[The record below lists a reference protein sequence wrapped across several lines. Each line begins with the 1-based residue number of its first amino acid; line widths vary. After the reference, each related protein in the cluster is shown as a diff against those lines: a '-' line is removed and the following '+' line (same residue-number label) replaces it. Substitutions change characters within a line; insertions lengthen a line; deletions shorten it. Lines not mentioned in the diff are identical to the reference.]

1 MWKERFGNPLVD
13 AETFKINKNSYLTE
27 IGRKP
32 RTIKEIEGQY
42 MGVIFFKPSGWKKIR
57 GLISKHRFLIDL
69 SITEL
74 LSFAIRNNIKIK
86 AIKYDNL
93 FYEIDTN
100 TDLKVMRKKLKNE
113 TKHKYNIKKKNYIIL
128 DFGTATTFDV
138 IIKNNYYGGI
148 IAPGINLSIKSLKNN
163 ASLIPNFTLQK
174 VRKVIGK
181 NTLSALRSG
190 FFWGYTGLINNI
202 IKLIKIE
209 TKKNFKI
216 IATGGYSHL
225 FKSSLDYK
233 VSIDKDITIKG
244 CLLYTSPS
252 PRD

>member
-1 MWKERFGNPLVD
+1 MKIVGDIGNSDTKVCIL
-13 AETFKINKNSYLTE
+13 KN
-27 IGRKP
+27 
-32 RTIKEIEGQY
+32 
-42 MGVIFFKPSGWKKIR
+42 KKIFKKIIFPTK
-57 GLISKHRFLIDL
+57 LLTKSFFNNKIKFIKKHKITSSLFCSVVPKKFEIIKDVLNRRYSIKTYELKKIDL
-69 SITEL
+69 KDI
-74 LSFAIRNNIKIK
+74 IKIK
-86 AIKYDNL
+86 VNL
-93 FYEIDTN
+93 KQIGSDRLAN
-100 TDLKVMRKKLKNE
+100 SISVSKLNS
-113 TKHKYNIKKKNYIIL
+113 NYIII

-138 IIKNNYYGGI
+138 IIKNSYYGGI
-148 IAPGINLSIKSLKNN
+148 IAPGINLSIKSLESN
-163 ASLIPNFTLQK
+163 ASLIPYFTLQK
-174 VRKVIGK
+174 VKKVIGK

-244 CLLYTSPS
+244 LIKIINKKNL
-252 PRD
+252 

>member
-1 MWKERFGNPLVD
+1 MKIVGDIGNSDTKVC
-13 AETFKINKNSYLTE
+13 IIKN
-27 IGRKP
+27 
-32 RTIKEIEGQY
+32 
-42 MGVIFFKPSGWKKIR
+42 KKIFKKIIFPTK
-57 GLISKHRFLIDL
+57 LLTKSYFDNKIKFIKKHKITSSLFCSVVPKKFETIRNVLKRSYSIKTYELKKIDL
-69 SITEL
+69 KDI
-74 LSFAIRNNIKIK
+74 IKIK
-86 AIKYDNL
+86 
-93 FYEIDTN
+93 
-100 TDLKVMRKKLKNE
+100 V
-113 TKHKYNIKKKNYIIL
+113 NIKQIGSDRLANSISVSKLNSNYIII

-174 VRKVIGK
+174 VGKVIGK

-216 IATGGYSHL
+216 IVTGGYSHL
-225 FKSSLDYK
+225 FNSSLDYK

-244 CLLYTSPS
+244 LIKIINKKNL
-252 PRD
+252 

>member
-1 MWKERFGNPLVD
+1 MNIVGDIGNSDTKVC
-13 AETFKINKNSYLTE
+13 IIKN
-27 IGRKP
+27 
-32 RTIKEIEGQY
+32 
-42 MGVIFFKPSGWKKIR
+42 KKIFKKIIFPTK
-57 GLISKHRFLIDL
+57 LLTKSYFDNKIKFIKKHKITSSLFCSVVPKKFEIIKNVLNRSYSIKTYELKKIDL
-69 SITEL
+69 KDI
-74 LSFAIRNNIKIK
+74 IKIK
-86 AIKYDNL
+86 
-93 FYEIDTN
+93 
-100 TDLKVMRKKLKNE
+100 V
-113 TKHKYNIKKKNYIIL
+113 NIKQIGSDRLANSISVSKLNSNYIII

-148 IAPGINLSIKSLKNN
+148 IAPGINLSIKSLENN

-174 VRKVIGK
+174 VKKVIGK

-244 CLLYTSPS
+244 LIKITNKKNL
-252 PRD
+252 

>member
-1 MWKERFGNPLVD
+1 MKIVGDIGNSDTKVCIL
-13 AETFKINKNSYLTE
+13 KN
-27 IGRKP
+27 
-32 RTIKEIEGQY
+32 
-42 MGVIFFKPSGWKKIR
+42 KKIFKKIIFPTK
-57 GLISKHRFLIDL
+57 LLTKSFFNNKIKFIKKHKITSSLFCSVVPKKFEIIKDVLNRRYSIKTYELKKIDL
-69 SITEL
+69 KDI
-74 LSFAIRNNIKIK
+74 IKIK
-86 AIKYDNL
+86 VNL
-93 FYEIDTN
+93 KQIGSDRLAN
-100 TDLKVMRKKLKNE
+100 SISVSKLNS
-113 TKHKYNIKKKNYIIL
+113 NYIII

-148 IAPGINLSIKSLKNN
+148 IAPGINLSIKSLESN
-163 ASLIPNFTLQK
+163 ASLIPYFTLQK
-174 VRKVIGK
+174 VKKVIGK

-244 CLLYTSPS
+244 LIKIINKKNL
-252 PRD
+252 

>member
-1 MWKERFGNPLVD
+1 MNIVGDIGNSDTKVC
-13 AETFKINKNSYLTE
+13 IIKN
-27 IGRKP
+27 
-32 RTIKEIEGQY
+32 
-42 MGVIFFKPSGWKKIR
+42 KKIFKKIIFPTK
-57 GLISKHRFLIDL
+57 LLTKSYFDNKIKFIKKHKITSSLFCSVVPKKFEIIKNVLNRSYSIKTYELKKIDL
-69 SITEL
+69 KDI
-74 LSFAIRNNIKIK
+74 IKIK
-86 AIKYDNL
+86 
-93 FYEIDTN
+93 
-100 TDLKVMRKKLKNE
+100 V
-113 TKHKYNIKKKNYIIL
+113 NIKQIGSDRLANSISVSKLNSNYIII

-148 IAPGINLSIKSLKNN
+148 IAPGINLSIKSLENN
-163 ASLIPNFTLQK
+163 ASLIPYFTLQK
-174 VRKVIGK
+174 VKKVIGK

-244 CLLYTSPS
+244 LIKTINKKNL
-252 PRD
+252 

>member
-1 MWKERFGNPLVD
+1 MKIVGDIGNSDTKVCIL
-13 AETFKINKNSYLTE
+13 KN
-27 IGRKP
+27 
-32 RTIKEIEGQY
+32 
-42 MGVIFFKPSGWKKIR
+42 KKIFKR
-57 GLISKHRFLIDL
+57 IIFPTKLLTKSFFNNKIKFIKKHKITSSLFCSVVPKKFEIIKNVLNSSFSIKTYELKKIDL
-69 SITEL
+69 KDI
-74 LSFAIRNNIKIK
+74 IKIK
-86 AIKYDNL
+86 VNL
-93 FYEIDTN
+93 KQIGSDRLAN
-100 TDLKVMRKKLKNE
+100 SISVLKLNS
-113 TKHKYNIKKKNYIIL
+113 NYIII

-148 IAPGINLSIKSLKNN
+148 IAPGINLSIKSLESN
-163 ASLIPNFTLQK
+163 ASLIPYFTIKK
-174 VRKVIGK
+174 VKKVIGK

-244 CLLYTSPS
+244 LIKIINKKNL
-252 PRD
+252 

>member
-1 MWKERFGNPLVD
+1 MNIVGDIGNSDTKVC
-13 AETFKINKNSYLTE
+13 IIKN
-27 IGRKP
+27 
-32 RTIKEIEGQY
+32 
-42 MGVIFFKPSGWKKIR
+42 KKIFKKIIFPTK
-57 GLISKHRFLIDL
+57 LLTKSYFDNKIKFIKKHKITSSLFCSVVPKKFEIIKNVLSRSYSIKTYELKKIDL
-69 SITEL
+69 KDI
-74 LSFAIRNNIKIK
+74 IKIK
-86 AIKYDNL
+86 
-93 FYEIDTN
+93 
-100 TDLKVMRKKLKNE
+100 V
-113 TKHKYNIKKKNYIIL
+113 NIKQIGSDRLANSISVSKLSSNYIII

-148 IAPGINLSIKSLKNN
+148 IAPGINLSIKSLENN

-174 VRKVIGK
+174 VKKVIGK

-244 CLLYTSPS
+244 LIKIINN
-252 PRD
+252 

>member
-1 MWKERFGNPLVD
+1 MNIVGDIGNSDTKVC
-13 AETFKINKNSYLTE
+13 IIKN
-27 IGRKP
+27 
-32 RTIKEIEGQY
+32 
-42 MGVIFFKPSGWKKIR
+42 KKIFKKIIFPTK
-57 GLISKHRFLIDL
+57 LLTKSYFDNKIKFIKKHKITSSLFCSVVPKKFEIIKNVLNRSYSIKTYELKKIDL
-69 SITEL
+69 KDI
-74 LSFAIRNNIKIK
+74 INIK
-86 AIKYDNL
+86 
-93 FYEIDTN
+93 
-100 TDLKVMRKKLKNE
+100 V
-113 TKHKYNIKKKNYIIL
+113 NIKQIGSDRLANSISVSKLNSNYIII

-148 IAPGINLSIKSLKNN
+148 IAPGINLSIKSLENN

-174 VRKVIGK
+174 VKKVIGK

-216 IATGGYSHL
+216 IVTGGYSHL
-225 FKSSLDYK
+225 FNSSLDYK

-244 CLLYTSPS
+244 LIKIINK
-252 PRD
+252 

>member
-1 MWKERFGNPLVD
+1 MKIVGDIGNSDTKVCIL
-13 AETFKINKNSYLTE
+13 KN
-27 IGRKP
+27 
-32 RTIKEIEGQY
+32 
-42 MGVIFFKPSGWKKIR
+42 KKIFKKIIFPTK
-57 GLISKHRFLIDL
+57 LLTKSFFNNKIKFIKKHKITSSLFCSVVPKKFEIIKDVLNRRYSIKSYELKKIDL
-69 SITEL
+69 KDI
-74 LSFAIRNNIKIK
+74 IKIK
-86 AIKYDNL
+86 VNL
-93 FYEIDTN
+93 KQIGSDRLAN
-100 TDLKVMRKKLKNE
+100 SISVSKLNS
-113 TKHKYNIKKKNYIIL
+113 NYIII

-138 IIKNNYYGGI
+138 IIKNSYYGGI
-148 IAPGINLSIKSLKNN
+148 IAPGINLSIKSLESN
-163 ASLIPNFTLQK
+163 ASLIPYFTLQK
-174 VRKVIGK
+174 VKKVIGK

-244 CLLYTSPS
+244 LIKIINKKNL
-252 PRD
+252 

>member
-1 MWKERFGNPLVD
+1 MNIVGDIGNSDTKVCIIKNKKIFKKIIFPTKLLTKSYFDNKIKFIKKHKITSSLFCSVVPKK
-13 AETFKINKNSYLTE
+13 FKIIKNVLNRNYS
-27 IGRKP
+27 
-32 RTIKEIEGQY
+32 IKTYEL
-42 MGVIFFKPSGWKKIR
+42 KKI
-57 GLISKHRFLIDL
+57 DL
-69 SITEL
+69 KDI
-74 LSFAIRNNIKIK
+74 IKIK
-86 AIKYDNL
+86 VNL
-93 FYEIDTN
+93 KQIGSDRLAN
-100 TDLKVMRKKLKNE
+100 SISVSKLNS
-113 TKHKYNIKKKNYIIL
+113 NYIII

-148 IAPGINLSIKSLKNN
+148 IAPGINLSIKSLENN

-174 VRKVIGK
+174 VKKVIGK

-202 IKLIKIE
+202 IKLIKTE

-244 CLLYTSPS
+244 LIKIINN
-252 PRD
+252 

>member
-1 MWKERFGNPLVD
+1 MKIVGDIGNSD
-13 AETFKINKNSYLTE
+13 TKICIIKN
-27 IGRKP
+27 
-32 RTIKEIEGQY
+32 
-42 MGVIFFKPSGWKKIR
+42 KKIFKKIIFPTKLLTKSFFNNKFKFIKKLNITSSLFCSVVPKKFEIIKNVLNR
-57 GLISKHRFLIDL
+57 SYSIKTYELKKIDL
-69 SITEL
+69 DDI
-74 LSFAIRNNIKIK
+74 IKIK
-86 AIKYDNL
+86 VNL
-93 FYEIDTN
+93 KQIGSDRLAN
-100 TDLKVMRKKLKNE
+100 SISVSKLNS
-113 TKHKYNIKKKNYIIL
+113 NYIII

-138 IIKNNYYGGI
+138 IIKNSYYGGI

-244 CLLYTSPS
+244 LIKIINN
-252 PRD
+252 

>member
-1 MWKERFGNPLVD
+1 MKIVGDIGNSDTKVC
-13 AETFKINKNSYLTE
+13 IIKN
-27 IGRKP
+27 
-32 RTIKEIEGQY
+32 
-42 MGVIFFKPSGWKKIR
+42 KKIFKKIIFPTKLLTKSFFNNKFKFIKKLNITSSLFCSVVPKKFEIIKNVLNR
-57 GLISKHRFLIDL
+57 SYSIKAYELKKIDL
-69 SITEL
+69 KDI
-74 LSFAIRNNIKIK
+74 IKIK
-86 AIKYDNL
+86 VNL
-93 FYEIDTN
+93 KQIGSDRLAN
-100 TDLKVMRKKLKNE
+100 SISVSKLNS
-113 TKHKYNIKKKNYIIL
+113 NYIII

-216 IATGGYSHL
+216 IVTGGYSHL
-225 FKSSLDYK
+225 FNSSLDYK

-244 CLLYTSPS
+244 LIKIINKKNL
-252 PRD
+252 

>member
-1 MWKERFGNPLVD
+1 MKIVGDIGNSDTKVC
-13 AETFKINKNSYLTE
+13 IIKN
-27 IGRKP
+27 
-32 RTIKEIEGQY
+32 
-42 MGVIFFKPSGWKKIR
+42 KKIFKKIIFPTKLLTKAFFNNKFKFIKKLNITSSLFCSVVPKKFEIIKNVLSR
-57 GLISKHRFLIDL
+57 SYSIKAYELKKIDL
-69 SITEL
+69 KDI
-74 LSFAIRNNIKIK
+74 IKIK
-86 AIKYDNL
+86 VNL
-93 FYEIDTN
+93 KQIGSDRLAN
-100 TDLKVMRKKLKNE
+100 SISVSKLN
-113 TKHKYNIKKKNYIIL
+113 YNYIII

-216 IATGGYSHL
+216 IVTGGYSHL
-225 FKSSLDYK
+225 FNSSLDYK

-244 CLLYTSPS
+244 LIKIINKKNL
-252 PRD
+252 

>member
-1 MWKERFGNPLVD
+1 MKIVGDIGNSDTKVCIL
-13 AETFKINKNSYLTE
+13 KN
-27 IGRKP
+27 
-32 RTIKEIEGQY
+32 
-42 MGVIFFKPSGWKKIR
+42 KKIFKKIIFPTK
-57 GLISKHRFLIDL
+57 LLTKSYFNNKIKFIKKHKITSSLFCSVVPKKFEIIKDVLNRRYSIKTYELKKIDL
-69 SITEL
+69 KDI
-74 LSFAIRNNIKIK
+74 IKIK
-86 AIKYDNL
+86 VNL
-93 FYEIDTN
+93 KQIGSDRLAN
-100 TDLKVMRKKLKNE
+100 SISVSKLNS
-113 TKHKYNIKKKNYIIL
+113 NYIII

-148 IAPGINLSIKSLKNN
+148 IAPGINLSIKSLESN
-163 ASLIPNFTLQK
+163 ASLIPYFTLQK
-174 VRKVIGK
+174 VKKVIGK

-244 CLLYTSPS
+244 LIKITNKKNL
-252 PRD
+252 

>member
-1 MWKERFGNPLVD
+1 MKIVGDIGNSDTKVCIL
-13 AETFKINKNSYLTE
+13 KN
-27 IGRKP
+27 
-32 RTIKEIEGQY
+32 
-42 MGVIFFKPSGWKKIR
+42 KKIFKKIIFPTK
-57 GLISKHRFLIDL
+57 LLTKSFFNNKIKFIKKHKITSSLFCSVVPKKFEIIKDVLNRRYSIKTYELKKIDL
-69 SITEL
+69 KDI
-74 LSFAIRNNIKIK
+74 IKIK
-86 AIKYDNL
+86 VNL
-93 FYEIDTN
+93 KQIGSDRLAN
-100 TDLKVMRKKLKNE
+100 SISVSKLNS
-113 TKHKYNIKKKNYIIL
+113 NYIII

-138 IIKNNYYGGI
+138 IIKNSYYGGI
-148 IAPGINLSIKSLKNN
+148 IAPGINLSIKSLESN
-163 ASLIPNFTLQK
+163 ASLIPYFTLQK
-174 VRKVIGK
+174 VKKVIGK

-244 CLLYTSPS
+244 LIKTINKKNL
-252 PRD
+252 

>member
-1 MWKERFGNPLVD
+1 MKIVGDIGNSDTKVC
-13 AETFKINKNSYLTE
+13 IIKN
-27 IGRKP
+27 
-32 RTIKEIEGQY
+32 
-42 MGVIFFKPSGWKKIR
+42 KKIFKKIIFPTK
-57 GLISKHRFLIDL
+57 LLTKSYFENKIKFIKKHKITSSLFCSVVPKKFEIIKNVLNRSYSIKTYELKKIDL
-69 SITEL
+69 KDI
-74 LSFAIRNNIKIK
+74 IKIK
-86 AIKYDNL
+86 
-93 FYEIDTN
+93 
-100 TDLKVMRKKLKNE
+100 V
-113 TKHKYNIKKKNYIIL
+113 NIKQIGSDRLANSISVSKLNSNYIII

-148 IAPGINLSIKSLKNN
+148 IAPGINLSIKSLENN

-174 VRKVIGK
+174 VKKVIGK

-216 IATGGYSHL
+216 IVTGGYSHL
-225 FKSSLDYK
+225 FNSSLDYK

-244 CLLYTSPS
+244 LIKIINK
-252 PRD
+252 

>member
-1 MWKERFGNPLVD
+1 MKIVGDIGNSDTKVC
-13 AETFKINKNSYLTE
+13 IIKN
-27 IGRKP
+27 
-32 RTIKEIEGQY
+32 
-42 MGVIFFKPSGWKKIR
+42 KKIFKKIIFPTKLLTKSFFNNKFKFIKKLNITSSLFCSVVPKKFEIIKNVLNR
-57 GLISKHRFLIDL
+57 SYSIKTYELKKIDL
-69 SITEL
+69 DDI
-74 LSFAIRNNIKIK
+74 IKIK
-86 AIKYDNL
+86 VNL
-93 FYEIDTN
+93 KQIGSDRLAN
-100 TDLKVMRKKLKNE
+100 SISVSKLN
-113 TKHKYNIKKKNYIIL
+113 YNYIII

-148 IAPGINLSIKSLKNN
+148 IAPGINLSIKSLESN
-163 ASLIPNFTLQK
+163 ASLIPYFTLQK
-174 VRKVIGK
+174 VKKVIGK

-216 IATGGYSHL
+216 VATGGYSHL

-244 CLLYTSPS
+244 LIKIINKKNL
-252 PRD
+252 

>member
-1 MWKERFGNPLVD
+1 MKIVGDIGNSDTKVC
-13 AETFKINKNSYLTE
+13 IIKN
-27 IGRKP
+27 
-32 RTIKEIEGQY
+32 
-42 MGVIFFKPSGWKKIR
+42 KKIFKKIIFPTKLLTKSFFNNKFKFIKKLKITSSLFCSVVPKKFEIIKNVLNR
-57 GLISKHRFLIDL
+57 TYSIKAYELKKIDL
-69 SITEL
+69 KDI
-74 LSFAIRNNIKIK
+74 IKIK
-86 AIKYDNL
+86 VNL
-93 FYEIDTN
+93 KQIGSDRLAN
-100 TDLKVMRKKLKNE
+100 SISVSKLNS
-113 TKHKYNIKKKNYIIL
+113 NYIII

-216 IATGGYSHL
+216 IVTGGYSHL

-244 CLLYTSPS
+244 LIKIINK
-252 PRD
+252 

>member
-1 MWKERFGNPLVD
+1 M
-13 AETFKINKNSYLTE
+13 ANS
-27 IGRKP
+27 
-32 RTIKEIEGQY
+32 
-42 MGVIFFKPSGWKKIR
+42 
-57 GLISKHRFLIDL
+57 ISV
-69 SITEL
+69 S
-74 LSFAIRNNIKIK
+74 
-86 AIKYDNL
+86 
-93 FYEIDTN
+93 
-100 TDLKVMRKKLKNE
+100 KLNS
-113 TKHKYNIKKKNYIIL
+113 NYIII

-148 IAPGINLSIKSLKNN
+148 IAPGINLSIKSLENN
-163 ASLIPNFTLQK
+163 ASLIPTFTLKK
-174 VRKVIGK
+174 VKKVIGN

-244 CLLYTSPS
+244 LIKIINKKNL
-252 PRD
+252 

>member
-1 MWKERFGNPLVD
+1 MKIVGDIGNSDTKVC
-13 AETFKINKNSYLTE
+13 IIKN
-27 IGRKP
+27 
-32 RTIKEIEGQY
+32 
-42 MGVIFFKPSGWKKIR
+42 KKIFKKIIFPTKLLTKSFFNNKFKFIKKLNITSSLFCSVVPKKFEIIKNVLNR
-57 GLISKHRFLIDL
+57 SYSIKTYELKKIDL
-69 SITEL
+69 DDI
-74 LSFAIRNNIKIK
+74 IKIK
-86 AIKYDNL
+86 VNL
-93 FYEIDTN
+93 KQIGSDRLAN
-100 TDLKVMRKKLKNE
+100 SISVSKLN
-113 TKHKYNIKKKNYIIL
+113 YNYIII

-163 ASLIPNFTLQK
+163 ASLIPNFTLQRVK
-174 VRKVIGK
+174 KVIGK

-216 IATGGYSHL
+216 VATGGYSHL

-244 CLLYTSPS
+244 LIKIINK
-252 PRD
+252 

>member
-1 MWKERFGNPLVD
+1 MNIVGDIGNSDTKVC
-13 AETFKINKNSYLTE
+13 IIKN
-27 IGRKP
+27 
-32 RTIKEIEGQY
+32 
-42 MGVIFFKPSGWKKIR
+42 KKIFKKIIFPTK
-57 GLISKHRFLIDL
+57 LLTKSYFDNKIKFIKKHKISSSLFCSVVPKKFEIIKNVLNRSYSIKTYELKKIDL
-69 SITEL
+69 KDI
-74 LSFAIRNNIKIK
+74 IKIK
-86 AIKYDNL
+86 
-93 FYEIDTN
+93 
-100 TDLKVMRKKLKNE
+100 V
-113 TKHKYNIKKKNYIIL
+113 NIKQIGSDRLANSISVSKLNSNYIII

-138 IIKNNYYGGI
+138 IIKNNYYGGV
-148 IAPGINLSIKSLKNN
+148 IAPGINLSIKSLENN

-174 VRKVIGK
+174 VKKVIGK

-244 CLLYTSPS
+244 LIKIINK
-252 PRD
+252 

>member
-1 MWKERFGNPLVD
+1 MNIVGDIGNSDTKVC
-13 AETFKINKNSYLTE
+13 IIKN
-27 IGRKP
+27 
-32 RTIKEIEGQY
+32 
-42 MGVIFFKPSGWKKIR
+42 KKIFKKIIFPTK
-57 GLISKHRFLIDL
+57 LLTKSYFDNKIKFIKKHKITSSLFCSVVPKKFEIIKNVLSRSYSIKTYELKKIDL
-69 SITEL
+69 KDI
-74 LSFAIRNNIKIK
+74 IKIK
-86 AIKYDNL
+86 
-93 FYEIDTN
+93 
-100 TDLKVMRKKLKNE
+100 V
-113 TKHKYNIKKKNYIIL
+113 NIKQIGSDRLANSISVSKLNSNYIII

-148 IAPGINLSIKSLKNN
+148 IAPGINLSIKSLENN

-174 VRKVIGK
+174 VKKVIGK

-216 IATGGYSHL
+216 IVTGGYSHL

-244 CLLYTSPS
+244 LIKIINKKNL
-252 PRD
+252 

>member
-1 MWKERFGNPLVD
+1 MNIVGDIGNSDTKVC
-13 AETFKINKNSYLTE
+13 IIKN
-27 IGRKP
+27 
-32 RTIKEIEGQY
+32 
-42 MGVIFFKPSGWKKIR
+42 KKIFKKIIFPTK
-57 GLISKHRFLIDL
+57 LLTKSYFDNKIKFIKKHKITSSLFCSVVPKKFEIIKNVLSRSYSIKTYELKKIDL
-69 SITEL
+69 KDI
-74 LSFAIRNNIKIK
+74 IKIK
-86 AIKYDNL
+86 
-93 FYEIDTN
+93 
-100 TDLKVMRKKLKNE
+100 V
-113 TKHKYNIKKKNYIIL
+113 NIKQIGSDRLANSISVSKLSSNYIII

-148 IAPGINLSIKSLKNN
+148 IAPGINLSIKSLENN

-174 VRKVIGK
+174 VKKVIGK

-202 IKLIKIE
+202 IKLIKTE

-244 CLLYTSPS
+244 LIKIINN
-252 PRD
+252 

>member
-1 MWKERFGNPLVD
+1 MNIVGDIGNSDTKVC
-13 AETFKINKNSYLTE
+13 IIKN
-27 IGRKP
+27 
-32 RTIKEIEGQY
+32 
-42 MGVIFFKPSGWKKIR
+42 KKIFKKIIFPTK
-57 GLISKHRFLIDL
+57 LLTKSYFDNKIKFIKKHKITSSLFCSVVPKKFEIIKNVLNRSYSIKTYELKKIDL
-69 SITEL
+69 KDI
-74 LSFAIRNNIKIK
+74 IKIK
-86 AIKYDNL
+86 
-93 FYEIDTN
+93 
-100 TDLKVMRKKLKNE
+100 V
-113 TKHKYNIKKKNYIIL
+113 NIKQIGSDRLANSISVSKLNSNYIII

-148 IAPGINLSIKSLKNN
+148 IAPGINLSIKSLENN

-174 VRKVIGK
+174 VKKVIGK

-244 CLLYTSPS
+244 LIKIINK
-252 PRD
+252 

>member
-1 MWKERFGNPLVD
+1 MNIVGDIGNSDTKVC
-13 AETFKINKNSYLTE
+13 IIKN
-27 IGRKP
+27 
-32 RTIKEIEGQY
+32 
-42 MGVIFFKPSGWKKIR
+42 KKIFKKIIFPTK
-57 GLISKHRFLIDL
+57 LLTKSYFDNKIKFIKKHKITSSLFCSVVPKKFEIIKNVLNRSYSIKTYELKKIDL
-69 SITEL
+69 KDI
-74 LSFAIRNNIKIK
+74 IKIK
-86 AIKYDNL
+86 
-93 FYEIDTN
+93 
-100 TDLKVMRKKLKNE
+100 V
-113 TKHKYNIKKKNYIIL
+113 NIKQIGSDRLANSISVSKLNSNYIII

-148 IAPGINLSIKSLKNN
+148 IAPGINLSIKSLESN
-163 ASLIPNFTLQK
+163 ASLIPYFTLQK
-174 VRKVIGK
+174 VKKVIGK

-244 CLLYTSPS
+244 LIKTINKKNL
-252 PRD
+252 

>member
-1 MWKERFGNPLVD
+1 MKIVGDIGNSD
-13 AETFKINKNSYLTE
+13 TKICIIKN
-27 IGRKP
+27 
-32 RTIKEIEGQY
+32 
-42 MGVIFFKPSGWKKIR
+42 KKIFKKIIFPTKLLTKSFFNNKFKFIKKLNITSSLFCSVVPKKFEIIKNVLNR
-57 GLISKHRFLIDL
+57 SYSIKTYELKKIDL
-69 SITEL
+69 DDI
-74 LSFAIRNNIKIK
+74 IKIK
-86 AIKYDNL
+86 VNL
-93 FYEIDTN
+93 KQIGSDRLAN
-100 TDLKVMRKKLKNE
+100 SISVSKLNS
-113 TKHKYNIKKKNYIIL
+113 NYIII

-244 CLLYTSPS
+244 LIKIINKKNL
-252 PRD
+252 

>member
-1 MWKERFGNPLVD
+1 MNIVGDIGNSDTKVC
-13 AETFKINKNSYLTE
+13 IIKN
-27 IGRKP
+27 
-32 RTIKEIEGQY
+32 
-42 MGVIFFKPSGWKKIR
+42 KKIFKKIIFPTK
-57 GLISKHRFLIDL
+57 LLTKSYFDNKIKFIKKHKITSSLFCSVVPKKFEIIKNVLSRSYSIKTYELKKIDL
-69 SITEL
+69 KDI
-74 LSFAIRNNIKIK
+74 IKIK
-86 AIKYDNL
+86 
-93 FYEIDTN
+93 
-100 TDLKVMRKKLKNE
+100 V
-113 TKHKYNIKKKNYIIL
+113 NIKQIGSDRLANSISVSKLNSNYIII

-148 IAPGINLSIKSLKNN
+148 IAPGINLSIKSLENN

-174 VRKVIGK
+174 VKKVIGK

-216 IATGGYSHL
+216 IVTGGYSHL
-225 FKSSLDYK
+225 FNSSLDYK

-244 CLLYTSPS
+244 LIKIINK
-252 PRD
+252 

>member
-1 MWKERFGNPLVD
+1 MNIVGDIGNSDTKVC
-13 AETFKINKNSYLTE
+13 IIKN
-27 IGRKP
+27 
-32 RTIKEIEGQY
+32 
-42 MGVIFFKPSGWKKIR
+42 KKIFKKIIFPTK
-57 GLISKHRFLIDL
+57 LLTKSYFDNKIKFIKKHKITSSLFCSVVPKKFEIIKNVLSRSYSIKTYELKKIDL
-69 SITEL
+69 KDI
-74 LSFAIRNNIKIK
+74 IKIK
-86 AIKYDNL
+86 
-93 FYEIDTN
+93 
-100 TDLKVMRKKLKNE
+100 V
-113 TKHKYNIKKKNYIIL
+113 NIKQIGSDRLANSISVSKLNSNYIII

-148 IAPGINLSIKSLKNN
+148 IAPGINLSIKSLENN

-174 VRKVIGK
+174 VKKVIGK

-202 IKLIKIE
+202 IKLIKTE

-244 CLLYTSPS
+244 LIKIINN
-252 PRD
+252 

>member
-1 MWKERFGNPLVD
+1 MKIVGDIGNSDTKVC
-13 AETFKINKNSYLTE
+13 IIKN
-27 IGRKP
+27 
-32 RTIKEIEGQY
+32 
-42 MGVIFFKPSGWKKIR
+42 KKIFKKIIFPTKLLTKAFFNNKFKFIKKLNITSSLFCSVVPKKFEIIKNVLSR
-57 GLISKHRFLIDL
+57 SYSIKAYELKKIDL
-69 SITEL
+69 KDI
-74 LSFAIRNNIKIK
+74 IKIK
-86 AIKYDNL
+86 VNL
-93 FYEIDTN
+93 KQIGSDRLAN
-100 TDLKVMRKKLKNE
+100 SISVSKLNS
-113 TKHKYNIKKKNYIIL
+113 NYIII

-216 IATGGYSHL
+216 IVTGGYSHL
-225 FKSSLDYK
+225 FNSSLDYK

-244 CLLYTSPS
+244 LIKIINKKNL
-252 PRD
+252 

>member
-1 MWKERFGNPLVD
+1 MKIVGDIGNSDTKVCIL
-13 AETFKINKNSYLTE
+13 KN
-27 IGRKP
+27 
-32 RTIKEIEGQY
+32 
-42 MGVIFFKPSGWKKIR
+42 KKIFKKIIFPTK
-57 GLISKHRFLIDL
+57 LLTKSFFNNKIKFIKKHKITSSLFCSVVPKKFEIIKNVLNRSYSIKTYELKKIDL
-69 SITEL
+69 KDI
-74 LSFAIRNNIKIK
+74 IKIK
-86 AIKYDNL
+86 
-93 FYEIDTN
+93 
-100 TDLKVMRKKLKNE
+100 V
-113 TKHKYNIKKKNYIIL
+113 NIKQIGSDRLANSISVSKLNSNYIII

-148 IAPGINLSIKSLKNN
+148 IAPGINLSIKSLENN

-174 VRKVIGK
+174 VKKVIGK

-244 CLLYTSPS
+244 LIKIINKKNL
-252 PRD
+252 

>member
-1 MWKERFGNPLVD
+1 MKIVGDIGNSDTKVCIL
-13 AETFKINKNSYLTE
+13 KN
-27 IGRKP
+27 
-32 RTIKEIEGQY
+32 
-42 MGVIFFKPSGWKKIR
+42 KKIFKR
-57 GLISKHRFLIDL
+57 IIFPTKLLTKSFFNNKIKFIKKHKITSSLFCSVVPKKFEIIKNVLNSSFSIKTYELKKIDL
-69 SITEL
+69 KDI
-74 LSFAIRNNIKIK
+74 IKIK
-86 AIKYDNL
+86 VNL
-93 FYEIDTN
+93 KQIGSDRLAN
-100 TDLKVMRKKLKNE
+100 SISVLKLNS
-113 TKHKYNIKKKNYIIL
+113 NYIII

-148 IAPGINLSIKSLKNN
+148 IAPGINLSIKSLENN

-174 VRKVIGK
+174 VKKVIGK

-244 CLLYTSPS
+244 LIKIINKKNL
-252 PRD
+252 

>member
-1 MWKERFGNPLVD
+1 MNIVGDIGNSDTKVC
-13 AETFKINKNSYLTE
+13 IIKN
-27 IGRKP
+27 
-32 RTIKEIEGQY
+32 
-42 MGVIFFKPSGWKKIR
+42 KKIFKKIIFPTK
-57 GLISKHRFLIDL
+57 LLTKSYFDNKIKFIKKHKITSSLFCSVVPKKFEIIKNVLSRSYSIKTYELKKIDL
-69 SITEL
+69 KDI
-74 LSFAIRNNIKIK
+74 IKIK
-86 AIKYDNL
+86 
-93 FYEIDTN
+93 
-100 TDLKVMRKKLKNE
+100 V
-113 TKHKYNIKKKNYIIL
+113 NIKQIGSDRLANSISVSKLSSNYIII

-138 IIKNNYYGGI
+138 IIKNNYFGGI
-148 IAPGINLSIKSLKNN
+148 IAPGINLSIKSLENN

-174 VRKVIGK
+174 VKKVIGK

-225 FKSSLDYK
+225 FKSSLDYN

-244 CLLYTSPS
+244 LIKIINKKNL
-252 PRD
+252 

>member
-1 MWKERFGNPLVD
+1 MNIVGDIGNSDTKVC
-13 AETFKINKNSYLTE
+13 IIKN
-27 IGRKP
+27 
-32 RTIKEIEGQY
+32 
-42 MGVIFFKPSGWKKIR
+42 KKIFKKIIFPTK
-57 GLISKHRFLIDL
+57 LLTKSYFDNKIKFIKKHKITSSLFCSVVPKKFEIIKNVLNRSYSIKTYELKKIDL
-69 SITEL
+69 DDI
-74 LSFAIRNNIKIK
+74 IKIK
-86 AIKYDNL
+86 VNL
-93 FYEIDTN
+93 KQIGSDRLAN
-100 TDLKVMRKKLKNE
+100 SISVSKLN
-113 TKHKYNIKKKNYIIL
+113 YNYIII

-163 ASLIPNFTLQK
+163 ASLIPNFTLQRVK
-174 VRKVIGK
+174 KVIGK

-216 IATGGYSHL
+216 VATGGYSHL

-244 CLLYTSPS
+244 LIKTINKKNL
-252 PRD
+252 